1 MPMGQVLSPS
11 LRQPAARA
19 PEETM
24 MNSNS
29 PPPPRRALISPASR
43 WIRGWLSPSAAVKTA
58 LPSLSTTRRALLRY
72 GCRTFVM
79 AKMAELLPDGPI
91 QGLQAQ
97 AGLGGDHQALPAGVR
112 VGLEHLLPGKIR
124 S

>member
-29 PPPPRRALISPASR
+29 PPPRRALISPTSR

-58 LPSLSTTRRALLRY
+58 LPSLSTTRRTLLRY
-72 GCRTFVM
+72 GCRTIVM
-79 AKMAELLPDGPI
+79 AKTAELLPDGSI

-97 AGLGGDHQALPAGVR
+97 AGLGGDHQALPAGFR
-112 VGLEHLLPGKIR
+112 VGLEHLLPGKFR

>member
-11 LRQPAARA
+11 LRQPEAMA

-24 MNSNS
+24 MNSLS
-29 PPPPRRALISPASR
+29 PSPRRALISPASR
-43 WIRGWLSPSAAVKTA
+43 WMRGWLSPSAAAKTA

-72 GCRTFVM
+72 GRRISVM
-79 AKMAELLPDGPI
+79 AKTSDLLPDGPL
-91 QGLQAQ
+91 QVLQAQ
-97 AGLGGDHQALPAGVR
+97 AGLGGDQQAPPAGFR

-124 S
+124 G